1 MALGN
6 LPLQPV
12 CLCVCIHMLIIGLW
26 GVSVTMVYGVPTVKR
41 ARESYLIRTLEHLV
55 NGLDD
60 QEKEDSLIVIFVG
73 EVSTKRPFPS
83 DLIFF
88 CFFLPTRI
96 CVSILTHC

>member
-1 MALGN
+1 
-6 LPLQPV
+6 
-12 CLCVCIHMLIIGLW
+12 
-26 GVSVTMVYGVPTVKR
+26 MVYGVPTVKR

-83 DLIFF
+83 DLIFL
-88 CFFLPTRI
+88 FFFAYTYMCLHFDP
-96 CVSILTHC
+96 